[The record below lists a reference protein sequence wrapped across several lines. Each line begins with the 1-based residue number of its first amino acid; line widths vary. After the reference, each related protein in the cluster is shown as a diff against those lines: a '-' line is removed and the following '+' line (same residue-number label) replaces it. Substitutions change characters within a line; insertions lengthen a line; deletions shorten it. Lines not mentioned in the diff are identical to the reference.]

1 MRFYKSNNS
10 TLLRFTQIRLTAI
23 ALTLVA
29 LMNSCGNWSKNINI
43 FPVEKDVEL
52 GYQVANSFE
61 DQNKNIILD
70 SAQNAFAY
78 QYLYAVRDSILK
90 NNQLEYETAFSWRIR
105 IIKDDTTLNAFC
117 APGGFIY
124 FYTGILK
131 YLESED
137 QLAGVMAHEMAHADK
152 RHSTDA
158 MTREF
163 GAQLLLDLVF
173 GQGKGQLA
181 RIATGVAGLKYGREA
196 EKESDEFSVR
206 WLYNT
211 SYNPV
216 GGAGFFEKMQKQGQ
230 GAKIPEFL
238 STHPSSDSRIADM
251 KKVWTTLGGKTCK
264 TNHYR
269 YQAFTK
275 KLK

>member
-1 MRFYKSNNS
+1 M
-10 TLLRFTQIRLTAI
+10 A
-23 ALTLVA
+23 LVA
-29 LMNSCGNWSKNINI
+29 LMNSCGNWSKNLNI

-52 GYQVANSFE
+52 GYQVSNSFE
-61 DQNKNIILD
+61 EQNKKIILD
-70 SAQNAFAY
+70 SATNAFAY
-78 QYLYAVRDSILK
+78 QYLYSVRDSILK
-90 NNQLEYETAFSWRIR
+90 NNELEYEKAFSWRIR
-105 IIKDDTTLNAFC
+105 IINDDTTLNAFC

-181 RIATGVAGLKYGREA
+181 RIATGVANLSYGREA

-211 SYNPV
+211 SYTPV
-216 GGAGFFEKMQKQGQ
+216 GGAGFFEKIEAQGSSNTPQ
-230 GAKIPEFL
+230 FLLTHPNPENRIAKINAVETDENL
-238 STHPSSDSRIADM
+238 TCNG
-251 KKVWTTLGGKTCK
+251 TL
-264 TNHYR
+264 TNNAAYA
-269 YQAFTK
+269 AFK
-275 KLK
+275 ASLP

>member
-1 MRFYKSNNS
+1 MSILKTTYKHFP
-10 TLLRFTQIRLTAI
+10 LLTQIRIIAI
-23 ALTLVA
+23 ALALVA

-52 GYQVANSFE
+52 GYQVASSFE

-181 RIATGVAGLKYGREA
+181 RIATGVANLSYGREA

-211 SYNPV
+211 SYNPA

-251 KKVWTTLGGKTCK
+251 KKVWTTLGGKTGN
-264 TNHYR
+264 TYQDR
-269 YQAFTK
+269 YKAFVK

>member
-1 MRFYKSNNS
+1 MAQFKSLS
-10 TLLRFTQIRLTAI
+10 KFKLSLI
-23 ALTLVA
+23 AVALVA
-29 LMNSCGNWSKNINI
+29 LMNSCGNWSKNLNI

-52 GYQVANSFE
+52 GYQVSNSFE
-61 DQNKNIILD
+61 EQNKKIILD
-70 SAQNAFAY
+70 SATNAFAY
-78 QYLYAVRDSILK
+78 QYLYSVRDSILK
-90 NNQLEYETAFSWRIR
+90 NNELEYEKAFSWRIR
-105 IIKDDTTLNAFC
+105 IINDDTTLNAFC

-181 RIATGVAGLKYGREA
+181 RIATGVANLSYGREA

-230 GAKIPEFL
+230 GVKIPEFL
-238 STHPSSDSRIADM
+238 STHPNSDSRIADM
-251 KKVWTTLGGKTCK
+251 KKIWTDLGGKTGN
-264 TNHYR
+264 TYQTR
-269 YQAFTK
+269 YQSFVK